1 MRLPVS
7 AFVLI
12 SFLTSSL
19 TPAAAGD
26 RFVSVA
32 FHDVVDFR
40 GDLDEDA
47 VTVDRLIGFFEW
59 LRANHWTA
67 ISLDDVEAARL
78 GKRPLPEHAI
88 LITFDDGYRSLY
100 TRVFPLILAFNI
112 PVVSALVGAW
122 VDAPMNA
129 TVRYGDR
136 DVPRANFLSWE
147 EAEEMARSGLV
158 EFASHSYDLH
168 RGVRANPQGNEL
180 AAAWARI
187 YRPGH
192 GYESADEFRR
202 RIAADLAR
210 SSELLTDLLGIRPRT
225 IVWPFGR
232 YNETDIDVARALGYT
247 FALTLDPRPADVAKP
262 MAISRYLPTND
273 PKLDEV
279 VSNLRFEDPL
289 PAARR
294 LVAVDP
300 VTLWTGDDASMN
312 ERLGH
317 AIERLRTLGATG
329 IVLDAA
335 IIGADGRLAATWF
348 PTQQLPVRADI
359 LSRLAWQCQSRAGVA
374 AYVRLPAGAALRTL
388 GDPAKVRA
396 LFDDLGAYV
405 PVSGM
410 FVDDAP
416 GLARLGDGARSSGT
430 PWDVSAARDA
440 AIRRS
445 AGGPEALA
453 LNAFGTVESERPG
466 LQLVVV
472 GDSEPPPAPGAIAD
486 LTLVP
491 VAPNPHAVACL
502 TERLTAFGWL
512 RPALA
517 RRGGLWFECNQPPA
531 ARALAAATRVF
542 QIHGG
547 TAIGWNSD
555 DPVHDRP
562 KAKIAGPTVSA
573 STFPVK
579 F

>member
-7 AFVLI
+7 VLVFI
-12 SFLTSSL
+12 GSLAGSL
-19 TPAAAGD
+19 TPALAGD

-40 GDLDEDA
+40 GNLDDDA

-67 ISLDDVEAARL
+67 ISLGDVEAARL

-129 TVRYGDR
+129 TVHYGDH
-136 DVPRANFLSWE
+136 DVPRANFVSWE
-147 EAEEMARSGLV
+147 EAEEMAHSGLV

-168 RGVRANPQGNEL
+168 RAVRANPQGNEL

-187 YRPGH
+187 YRPGR
-192 GYESADEFRR
+192 GYESADEFRQ
-202 RIAADLAR
+202 RITADLAR
-210 SSELLTDLLGIRPRT
+210 SSELLTDRLDQRPRA

-232 YNETDIDVARALGYT
+232 YNATDIEVARATGFT
-247 FALTLDPRPADVAKP
+247 FALTLDPEPSDVAKP
-262 MAISRYLPTND
+262 MALSRYLPTND

-279 VSNLRFEDPL
+279 VSNLLFEDPL

-294 LVAVDP
+294 LVALDP
-300 VTLWTGDDASMN
+300 ATLWTGDDASMN

-348 PTQQLPVRADI
+348 PTGQLPVRADI
-359 LSRLAWQCQSRAGVA
+359 LSRLSWQCQSRAGVA
-374 AYVRLPAGAALRTL
+374 AFVRLPAGAALRTL

-405 PVSGM
+405 PVSGV

-430 PWDVSAARDA
+430 PWDVRAARNA
-440 AIRRS
+440 AMGRS
-445 AGGPEALA
+445 VNGPEALA
-453 LNAFGTVESERPG
+453 LSAFRMVESERPSV
-466 LQLVVV
+466 QLVVV
-472 GDSEPPPAPGAIAD
+472 GDSEPPRSPGAIAD

-512 RPALA
+512 RPPLA
-517 RRGGLWFECNQPPA
+517 RRGGLWFACNQPPA
-531 ARALAAATRVF
+531 ARDLVAATRVF

-547 TAIGWNSD
+547 TAIGWASD
-555 DPVHDRP
+555 DPVRDRP

>member
-7 AFVLI
+7 VFVLI
-12 SFLTSSL
+12 GFLAASL
-19 TPAAAGD
+19 TPATAGE

-47 VTVDRLIGFFEW
+47 VTVDRLIVFFEW

-88 LITFDDGYRSLY
+88 LITFDDCYRSLY
-100 TRVFPLILAFNI
+100 TRVFPLILAYHI
-112 PVVSALVGAW
+112 PMVSALTGVW
-122 VDAPMNA
+122 MDAPMNA

-147 EAEEMARSGLV
+147 EAREMARSGLV

-187 YRPGH
+187 YRPGR
-192 GYESADEFRR
+192 GYESADEFRQ

-210 SSELLTDLLGIRPRT
+210 SSELLADRLAKRPRT
-225 IVWPFGR
+225 IAWPFGR
-232 YNETDIDVARALGYT
+232 YNASDAEVARATGFT
-247 FALTLDPRPADVAKP
+247 FALTLDPEPANVAQP

-273 PKLDEV
+273 PKLADV
-279 VSNLRFEDPL
+279 VSNLLFEDPL

-294 LVAVDP
+294 LVGLDP
-300 VTLWTGDDASMN
+300 ATLWTGDDASMN

-335 IIGADGRLAATWF
+335 IIGPDGRLAATWF
-348 PTQQLPVRADI
+348 PTRQLPVRADI
-359 LSRLAWQCQSRAGVA
+359 LSRLAWQCWSRAGVA
-374 AYVRLPAGAALRTL
+374 PYVRLPAGAALRTL
-388 GDPAKVRA
+388 GDRAKVRA
-396 LFDDLGAYV
+396 LFDDLSAYV

-430 PWDVSAARDA
+430 PWAVRAARDA
-440 AIRRS
+440 AIGRS

-453 LNAFGTVESERPG
+453 LSAFGILESERPG

-472 GDSEPPPAPGAIAD
+472 GDSDPPSSPGAIAD

-491 VAPNPHAVACL
+491 VAPNPHAAACL
-502 TERLTAFGWL
+502 SERLSALGWL

-517 RRGGLWFECNQPPA
+517 RRGGLWFGSDHPPA
-531 ARALAAATRVF
+531 ARDLAAATRVF
-542 QIHGG
+542 QVHGG
-547 TAIGWNSD
+547 TAIGWGAD

-562 KAKIAGPTVSA
+562 KAKIAGSTVSD

>member
-1 MRLPVS
+1 MRLPVFILVS
-7 AFVLI
+7 I
-12 SFLTSSL
+12 GFLVASL
-19 TPAAAGD
+19 TPTLAGE
-26 RFVSVA
+26 RFVSVV

-78 GKRPLPEHAI
+78 GKRPLPERAI

-112 PVVSALVGAW
+112 PIVSALVGAW
-122 VDAPMNA
+122 EDAPMNA
-129 TVRYGDR
+129 TVHYGDQ
-136 DVPRANFLSWE
+136 DVPRTNFVSWE

-168 RGVRANPQGNEL
+168 HGVRANPQGNEL
-180 AAAWARI
+180 AAAWVRI
-187 YRPGH
+187 YRPGR

-202 RIAADLAR
+202 RVAADLAR
-210 SSELLTDLLGIRPRT
+210 SSQLLTDRLDARPRT

-232 YNETDIDVARALGYT
+232 YNETDIEVARALGYT
-247 FALTLDPRPADVAKP
+247 FALTLDPGPADVAKP
-262 MAISRYLPTND
+262 MAISRDLLIND
-273 PKLDEV
+273 PKLDDV
-279 VSNLRFEDPL
+279 VSDLRFEDPL

-294 LVAVDP
+294 LVALDP
-300 VTLWTGDDASMN
+300 ATLWTGDDASMN

-348 PTQQLPVRADI
+348 PTSQLPVRADI
-359 LSRLAWQCQSRAGVA
+359 LSRIAWQCQSRAGVA

-405 PVSGM
+405 PLSGM

-416 GLARLGDGARSSGT
+416 WLARLGDGAHSSGT
-430 PWDVSAARDA
+430 LWDVRAARNV
-440 AIRRS
+440 AIERS
-445 AGGPEALA
+445 AGGPEALP
-453 LNAFGTVESERPG
+453 LSAFRILESERPG

-472 GDSEPPPAPGAIAD
+472 GDSEPPPSPGAIAD

-502 TERLTAFGWL
+502 TERLSASGWL

-517 RRGGLWFECNQPPA
+517 RRGGLWFASNQPPV
-531 ARALAAATRVF
+531 ARDLAAATRVF

-547 TAIGWNSD
+547 TAIGWASD
-555 DPVHDRP
+555 NPVLDRP

>member
-7 AFVLI
+7 VFVLI
-12 SFLTSSL
+12 GFLATSL
-19 TPAAAGD
+19 APAPAGE

-78 GKRPLPEHAI
+78 GKKPLPKHAI
-88 LITFDDGYRSLY
+88 LITFDDGYQSLY
-100 TRVFPLILAFNI
+100 TRVFPLILAYRI
-112 PVVSALVGAW
+112 PVICALAGVW
-122 VDAPMNA
+122 MDAPMNA
-129 TVRYGDR
+129 TVRYGNQ
-136 DVPRANFLSWE
+136 DVPRTNFLRWE
-147 EAEEMARSGLV
+147 EAQEMERSGLV

-187 YRPGH
+187 YRPGR

-210 SSELLTDLLGIRPRT
+210 SYDLLATWLSKKPRT

-232 YNETDIDVARALGYT
+232 YNDTDIEVAKASGFT
-247 FALTLDPRPADVAKP
+247 FALTLNPEPADVAKP
-262 MAISRYLPTND
+262 MGISRYLPTND
-273 PKLDEV
+273 PKLGEL
-279 VSNLRFEDPL
+279 VSNLLFEDPL

-294 LVAVDP
+294 LVALDP
-300 VTLWTGDDASMN
+300 ATLWTGDDASMN

-335 IIGADGRLAATWF
+335 IIGPDGRFAATWF
-348 PTQQLPVRADI
+348 PTRQLPVRADI

-396 LFDDLGAYV
+396 LFEDLGAYV
-405 PVSGM
+405 PVSGL
-410 FVDDAP
+410 FVDDTP
-416 GLARLGDGARSSGT
+416 GLTRLGDGARSSGT
-430 PWDVSAARDA
+430 PWDVRAARDA
-440 AIRRS
+440 AIGRA

-453 LNAFGTVESERPG
+453 LSAFGIVESERPG
-466 LQLVVV
+466 LQLVAV
-472 GDSEPPPAPGAIAD
+472 GDSDPSSSPGAIAD

-502 TERLTAFGWL
+502 SERLSASSWL

-517 RRGGLWFECNQPPA
+517 RRGGLWFTSDHPPA
-531 ARALAAATRVF
+531 ARDLAAATRVF

-547 TAIGWNSD
+547 TAIGWDAD

-562 KAKIAGPTVSA
+562 KAKIAGSTVSS